1 MEKKY
6 IYDAFI
12 SYRHTELDKF
22 VAENLHKQLE
32 AFKLPGN
39 VSKNKTGRT
48 RIERVF
54 RDKDE
59 LPLTNN
65 LEDPIMQA
73 LQNSE
78 YLIVICS
85 PRLRESLWCK
95 KEIETFIKMHGREK
109 VLAVLIEGEPEESFP
124 DELLY
129 AEEVIKHPDGTEE
142 VVKKSMEPLAAD
154 IRGKDKKAMLKAMRT
169 EMLRL
174 LAPMFSLNYDDL
186 RQRHRERRMKRILT
200 ATCIGAAICLVFGAV
215 STAMA
220 LRIQKQKEQI
230 EAQNTEIQAQNAEI
244 QQQSAEIQAQSEE
257 IQNQNTILLENQALV
272 LAEESVRELE
282 AGDRIGA
289 INTAVTALTEYD
301 GIAMP
306 YTAEAQYA
314 LTESLHV
321 YDTNSYIKPLY
332 QLETQ
337 GNISFVKVSPNGEK
351 MLTGD
356 SAYNLVLWDLI
367 NGCKICTLTDLEWE
381 AAISCYETEC
391 TFVGNDKVVCV
402 DALGSVLIYSITEDA
417 EVKEESALGVK
428 FLTQLEDIQAENV
441 YTDPEGRYLLVEQAN
456 SMTVYEADT
465 WTILTQYELE
475 ENTAFSGDFFFD
487 EEGMYLAFG
496 ENLLDPDSDWTW
508 NPDLRI
514 RFLNLQTGTC
524 SPAIQLG
531 RSSLA
536 DVCFADGRAFVL
548 YTESTDDISYN
559 VSHLFACAPDSTTIY
574 WENTYED
581 IFASGL
587 FRSYADGINR
597 ILMITT
603 YDAYAIEREDGSLHA
618 YTTVGSTIVGGA
630 VYINS
635 DSYIL
640 FTANGEYLIAN
651 GDTMETYDFVDL
663 FQSHS
668 QDVGEFLVVGNGFLL
683 REYTDNKVTY
693 YQYTMGSDVEAYEGE
708 FVSEETDLS
717 SSIEAINIAQANNL
731 PKAELA
737 NYAFYN
743 EDESLLG
750 INYTNNTFELYRTSD
765 MSLVCSVSDVPYN
778 VNRFTGTDAA
788 GNIYVSGSGYG
799 YMLSPDFELLA
810 RIEGLVYVDAEA
822 NRLILKD
829 RWQSLLTVPIYTKE
843 ELLAKAEAYVLR

>member
-109 VLAVLIEGEPEESFP
+109 VLAVLIEGEPNESFP

-142 VVKKSMEPLAAD
+142 VVKRPMEPLAAD
-154 IRGKDKKAMLKAMRT
+154 IRGKDKKAMLKAMHT

-174 LAPMFSLNYDDL
+174 LAPMFSLHYDDL

-200 ATCIGAAICLVFGAV
+200 ATCIGAAICLAFGTV

-230 EAQNTEIQAQNAEI
+230 EAQNTEIQEQNAEI

-257 IQNQNTILLENQALV
+257 IQNQNAILLENQALV
-272 LAEESVRELE
+272 LAEESARELA

-289 INTAVTALTEYD
+289 INIAVTALTEYE

-321 YDTNSYIKPLY
+321 YDTNSCIKPAY
-332 QLETQ
+332 QIETE
-337 GNISFVKVSPNGEK
+337 GYVEFIKFSPNREK
-351 MLTGD
+351 MLIGD
-356 SAYNLVLWDLI
+356 SVFNVILWDLV
-367 NGCKICTLTDLEWE
+367 NGCEICTLPET
-381 AAISCYETEC
+381 ISGYQTE
-391 TFVGNDKVVCV
+391 FVDNDKIVSL
-402 DALGSVLIYSITEDA
+402 DILGKVSIYAITE
-417 EVKEESALGVK
+417 EEESTFGMK
-428 FLTQLEDIQAENV
+428 FVTQLEDVRAVNLH
-441 YTDPEGRYLLVEQAN
+441 TDTEGRYLLVEQPN
-456 SMTVYEADT
+456 GLTVYET
-465 WTILTQYELE
+465 GNWTILAQYELE
-475 ENTAFSGDFFFD
+475 ENTAFSGEFFFE
-487 EEGMYLAFG
+487 EEGNYLAFV
-496 ENLLDPDSDWTW
+496 EKIIDPDSE
-508 NPDLRI
+508 RI
-514 RFLNLQTGTC
+514 WISDIQVRFMDVQTGIC
-524 SPAIQLG
+524 SQPMQLG
-531 RSSLA
+531 RTSVS
-536 DVCFADGRAFVL
+536 DIRFADGRAFVL
-548 YTESTDDISYN
+548 YTDNSGDILHSESY
-559 VSHLFACAPDSTTIY
+559 LLACAPDTTDIY
-574 WENTYED
+574 WKNTYED
-581 IFASGL
+581 IFATKL
-587 FRSYADGINR
+587 YLSYAEGVNR
-597 ILMITT
+597 VLMIAS
-603 YDAYAIEREDGSLHA
+603 YSAYAIEREDGSLHGVA
-618 YTTVGSTIVGGA
+618 SVGNSIVGGA
-630 VYINS
+630 VYIDT

-640 FTANGEYLIAN
+640 FTSKGEYLVVN
-651 GDTMETYDFVDL
+651 GDTMESYEFGGL

-668 QDVGEFLVVGNGFLL
+668 QDVEEFLVAGNGFLI

-693 YQYTMGSDVEAYEGE
+693 YQYSLGSDVEAYEGE
-708 FVSEETDLS
+708 IEEVPVEDS
-717 SSIEAINIAQANNL
+717 SFLEAVNIARANNI
-731 PKAELA
+731 PYAELA
-737 NYAFYN
+737 DYAFYN
-743 EDESLLG
+743 KDESLLC
-750 INYTNNTFELYRTSD
+750 ISYTNGTFELYRTED
-765 MSLVCSVSDVPYN
+765 MSLVCTVSDVPYS
-778 VNRFTGTDAA
+778 VKCFLDTDAA
-788 GNIYVSGSGYG
+788 GNIYIYSSSYG
-799 YMLSPDFELLA
+799 YMFNPDLELIA
-810 RIEGLVYVDAEA
+810 KIEGLVYVDAEA

-829 RWQSLLTVPIYTKE
+829 RWGDLLTVPIYTTE

>member
-39 VSKNKTGRT
+39 ISKNKNGRT

-109 VLAVLIEGEPEESFP
+109 VLAVLIEGEPDESFP

-129 AEEVIKHPDGTEE
+129 REEIIRHPDGTEE
-142 VVKKSMEPLAAD
+142 VVKKPMEPLAAD

-200 ATCIGAAICLVFGAV
+200 ATCIGAAICLAFGTV

-220 LRIQKQKEQI
+220 LRIQKQKKQI
-230 EAQNTEIQAQNAEI
+230 ETQNTEIQAQNAEI
-244 QQQSAEIQAQSEE
+244 QQQNAEIQAQSEE
-257 IQNQNTILLENQALV
+257 IQNQNAILLENQALV
-272 LAEESVRELE
+272 LAEESMRELE
-282 AGDRIGA
+282 DGDRIGA

-301 GIAMP
+301 GIVMP

-321 YDTNSYIKPLY
+321 YDTNSRIKPLY

-337 GNISFVKVSPNGEK
+337 GNVDFVKVSPNGDK

-356 SAYNLVLWDLI
+356 YALNLELWDLTT
-367 NGCKICTLTDLEWE
+367 GSKICTLTDLELD
-381 AAISCYETEC
+381 AAITCSEQYCA
-391 TFVGNDKVVCV
+391 FVGNDKVVCV
-402 DALGSVLIYSITEDA
+402 DALGNVLIYAITGSEA
-417 EVKEESALGVK
+417 SAPAIQLE
-428 FLTQLEDIQAENV
+428 TQLEGIQAGRIF
-441 YTDPEGRYLLVEQAN
+441 TDAESRYLLVERDKGI
-456 SMTVYEADT
+456 TVYET
-465 WTILTQYELE
+465 SNWTILVEYELE
-475 ENTAFSGDFFFD
+475 ENKAFTGEFFFE
-487 EEGMYLAFG
+487 EEGSHLAFV
-496 ENLLDPDSDWTW
+496 EKIIDPESEYIWIYD
-508 NPDLRI
+508 I
-514 RFLNLQTGTC
+514 QVRFMDLQTGAC
-524 SPAIQLG
+524 SPALQLG
-531 RSSLA
+531 TTSVTDIR
-536 DVCFADGRAFVL
+536 FADGRAFVL
-548 YTESTDDISYN
+548 YADNAGDITKNESY
-559 VSHLFACAPDSTTIY
+559 LLACAPDTTDIY
-574 WENTYED
+574 WKNTYED
-581 IFASGL
+581 MFATDL
-587 FRSYADGINR
+587 YLTYAEGVNR
-597 ILMITT
+597 ILMIAS
-603 YDAYAIEREDGSLHA
+603 YRAYAIEREDGSLHGVA
-618 YTTVGSTIVGGA
+618 SVGNSIVGGA
-630 VYINS
+630 VYINM

-640 FTANGEYLIAN
+640 FTSKGEYLIID
-651 GDTMETYDFVDL
+651 GDTMESYEFGDL

-668 QDVGEFLVVGNGFLL
+668 QNVEEFLVAGSGFLL
-683 REYTDNKVTY
+683 REYTDNRITY
-693 YQYTMGSDVEAYEGE
+693 YQYSVGSDVEAYEGE
-708 FVSEETDLS
+708 VEEAPVEDS
-717 SSIEAINIAQANNL
+717 SFLEAIEIAQAHNI
-731 PKAELA
+731 PYAELA
-737 NYAFYN
+737 EYAFYN
-743 EDESLLG
+743 QDESLLC
-750 INYTNNTFELYRTSD
+750 ISYTNGTFELYRTAD
-765 MSLVCSVSDVPYN
+765 MSLVCTVRDVPYS
-778 VNRFTGTDAA
+778 VKCFLGADAA
-788 GNIYVSGSGYG
+788 GNIYIYGSSHG
-799 YMLSPDFELLA
+799 YMFNPDLELIA
-810 RIEGLVYVDAEA
+810 KIEGLVYVDAEA

-829 RWQSLLTVPIYTKE
+829 RWGDLLTVPIYTTE